1 MFYKNYVFKKK
12 VFLVN
17 LKSSNDR
24 IFAMKVREKFCK
36 EHKNLTDVLRD
47 RKYEDIELM
56 ERDIGML
63 GKECRF
69 LVETF
74 ATFDSRVSKT

>member
-1 MFYKNYVFKKK
+1 M
-12 VFLVN
+12 VN

-24 IFAMKVREKFCK
+24 VFAMKVREKYCK
-36 EHKNLTDVLRD
+36 DHENPADPQHEFEETRNER
-47 RKYEDIELM
+47 M